1 MKFSKYVLIQG
12 NFSFKYKIGVN
23 IYLVYELNDKPS
35 KNFFT
40 KIFLFGAIRLTRN
53 SIKNKFLQYGHL
65 TAFDAADYE
74 VLAMNWLKLL

>member
-1 MKFSKYVLIQG
+1 MISQVRTSSQ
-12 NFSFKYKIGVN
+12 
-23 IYLVYELNDKPS
+23 
-35 KNFFT
+35 NFF
-40 KIFLFGAIRLTRN
+40 FFGAIRLTRN